1 MLLLTEVTFHS
12 LHVSVHCTSIAY
24 NYQRGCQNI
33 SVKNVI
39 PFTFFSSCIK
49 QPDWWHSA
57 AHRQTACR
65 QDWRACWRRC
75 ENCGRNEKTS

>member
-12 LHVSVHCTSIAY
+12 LHVSVLCTSSAY
-24 NYQRGCQNI
+24 NYQHGCQNI

-39 PFTFFSSCIK
+39 PFSFFSSCIK

-57 AHRQTACR
+57 AHQHRQ
-65 QDWRACWRRC
+65 RC
-75 ENCGRNEKTS
+75 ENCGQNEKTS

>member
-12 LHVSVHCTSIAY
+12 FHVSVHCTSSAY
-24 NYQRGCQNI
+24 NYQHGCQNI

-39 PFTFFSSCIK
+39 PFSFFSSCIK

-75 ENCGRNEKTS
+75 ENSGQNEKTS